1 MAPIEVFAPAKIN
14 LTLHV
19 TGRRAD
25 GYHLLDSLVCFASIG
40 DRLTLERAEALSL
53 EVTGPEGACLP
64 AGPDNLALRA
74 AACVAGDA
82 GAALVLEKA
91 LPVASGIGGGS
102 ADAAAAMRGML
113 HLRNSAPGAAEA
125 EAALA
130 LGADVP
136 MCLAC
141 HSLRAR
147 GIGERLEPVR
157 LPQLHAV
164 LANPRR
170 PVATPDIFRALAR
183 RDTPPMPDPLPD
195 LSDPEALLGFL
206 SEMRNDLEAPA
217 RAVEPAVTDVLSA
230 LKALPGCALAR
241 MSGSGAT
248 CFGLFRGQGEASR
261 AATELRRVHPDWW
274 VADCVLG
281 DASDAARP
289 RAQ

>member
-40 DRLTLERAEALSL
+40 DRLVLSAGEALSL
-53 EVTGPEGACLP
+53 EVTGPEGPGLP

-74 AACVAGDA
+74 AACVAGEA
-82 GAALVLEKA
+82 GAALVLEKV

-113 HLRNSAPGAAEA
+113 HLRGRAPGDAEA
-125 EAALA
+125 EAALR

-141 HSLRAR
+141 HPLRAR
-147 GIGERLEPVR
+147 GIGERLEPVT

-170 PVATPDIFRALAR
+170 PVATPDIFRALER
-183 RDTPPMPDPLPD
+183 RDNPPMPDPLPD
-195 LSDPEALLGFL
+195 LSEPEALLSFL
-206 SEMRNDLEAPA
+206 AEMRNDLEAPA
-217 RAVEPAVTDVLSA
+217 RAVEPAITEVLGA
-230 LKALPGCALAR
+230 LSALPGCALAR

-248 CFGLFRGQGEASR
+248 CFGLFPGRGAAAS
-261 AATELRRVHPDWW
+261 AASELRQAHPDWW
-274 VADCVLG
+274 VTDCVLG
-281 DASDAARP
+281 DASDVARP